1 MKQGDSCY
9 YIIEASQ
16 GGPIFYISNKT
27 NVNNSKVLVNYI
39 EYSWSFVNMTTG
51 LIPGNFDTSAN

>member
-9 YIIEASQ
+9 YIIEASL
-16 GGPIFYISNKT
+16 SNKT
-27 NVNNSKVLVNYI
+27 NVNNSKILVNYI
-39 EYSWSFVNMTTG
+39 KYSWSFVNMTTG